1 MSNVIGPN
9 YVEGH
14 GSWVFLKVMAK
25 SVIDLMS
32 DGSCL
37 SFLILVRSSL
47 FLWSN
52 VCVTFC

>member
-25 SVIDLMS
+25 SVNDLMS

-47 FLWSN
+47 LFGEM
-52 VCVTFC
+52 FM